1 MSHSFEPILEA
12 GNGKH
17 VSVFVGMKLVIH
29 LQTIIKLCIEA
40 QWSCSPCCN
49 AFSYSQFLKH
59 CFGNDYD
66 DDGDDDD
73 GDDDEDG
80 DDDDGGGGDD
90 ASIACLVSL
99 SLRFYLL
106 PIQALRC
113 VYYVLCIDHLW
124 QHLKIHLDF

>member
-29 LQTIIKLCIEA
+29 LQTIIKLRIEA

-66 DDGDDDD
+66 DDGDDED
-73 GDDDEDG
+73 GDDEDG
-80 DDDDGGGGDD
+80 DDDDDGGGRDT
-90 ASIACLVSL
+90 
-99 SLRFYLL
+99 
-106 PIQALRC
+106 
-113 VYYVLCIDHLW
+113 
-124 QHLKIHLDF
+124 

>member
-66 DDGDDDD
+66 DDGDD
-73 GDDDEDG
+73 EDG
-80 DDDDGGGGDD
+80 DDDVMIMMHRHHNVDSD
-90 ASIACLVSL
+90 
-99 SLRFYLL
+99 
-106 PIQALRC
+106 
-113 VYYVLCIDHLW
+113 W
-124 QHLKIHLDF
+124 

>member
-29 LQTIIKLCIEA
+29 LQTIIKLRIEA

-73 GDDDEDG
+73 GDDEDGDDGGDEDG
-80 DDDDGGGGDD
+80 DDDDDGGGENNDDDDGDVD
-90 ASIACLVSL
+90 WDVD
-99 SLRFYLL
+99 
-106 PIQALRC
+106 
-113 VYYVLCIDHLW
+113 VHLAA
-124 QHLKIHLDF
+124 